1 MAPRALNNIKDFLRL
16 EAASGIIL
24 LAAAI
29 VALVISN
36 SPLSWLYDSLLD
48 TPLEFRLGAFM
59 LAKPLLLWINDGL
72 MAVFFLLVGLE
83 IKREML
89 QGELSGKGQAILPAI
104 GAAGGMVVPAAIYV
118 TFNWGDAAALRG
130 WAIPSATD
138 IAFAVGVLALLGPR
152 VPLALKAFLTA
163 VAIFDDVGAIAI
175 IAVFYTDALSLV
187 SLGLAALAAAALAF
201 LNYRGVLKLAP
212 YILIGIFLWVCVLK
226 SGVHATLAGVVLA
239 LAIPLRTRERAGYAP
254 LTHLEHMLHPWVAFG
269 IMPIF
274 GFANAGVTLIGM
286 DVATLL
292 GPIPLGIA
300 AGLFIGKQVGIYAF
314 TWAAIRAGLASIPQG
329 VSWAQ
334 IYGASLLAGIGF
346 TMSLFIG
353 ILAFS
358 DPAQAAGVRIGVL
371 AGSLLSAVAGYIF
384 LRATSPAPRRA
395 GRAA

>member
-1 MAPRALNNIKDFLRL
+1 MAPRTLDTIREFLRL
-16 EAASGIIL
+16 EAASGVIL

-29 VALVISN
+29 LALAISN
-36 SPLSWLYDSLLD
+36 SPLSWLYDALLS

-104 GAAGGMVVPAAIYV
+104 GAVGGMAVPAAIYV
-118 TFNWGDAAALRG
+118 AINWGDATALRG

-138 IAFAVGVLALLGPR
+138 IAFAIGVLALLGPR

-163 VAIFDDVGAIAI
+163 VAIFDDVGAIVI
-175 IAVFYTDALSLV
+175 IAVFYSDTLSLL

-286 DVATLL
+286 ELATLL

-300 AGLFIGKQVGIYAF
+300 AGLFVGKQVGIYAF
-314 TWAAIRAGLASIPQG
+314 TWVTIRAGLASMPQG
-329 VSWAQ
+329 VTWAQ

-371 AGSLLSAVAGYIF
+371 VGSLLSAVGGYVF
-384 LRATSPAPRRA
+384 LRLMSPAPRRA
-395 GRAA
+395 GLSP

>member
-1 MAPRALNNIKDFLRL
+1 MA
-16 EAASGIIL
+16 
-24 LAAAI
+24 
-29 VALVISN
+29 
-36 SPLSWLYDSLLD
+36 
-48 TPLEFRLGAFM
+48 
-59 LAKPLLLWINDGL
+59 
-72 MAVFFLLVGLE
+72 
-83 IKREML
+83 
-89 QGELSGKGQAILPAI
+89 
-104 GAAGGMVVPAAIYV
+104 VPAAIYV
-118 TFNWGDAAALRG
+118 AINWGDAVALRG

-152 VPLALKAFLTA
+152 IPLALKAFLTA

-175 IAVFYTDALSLV
+175 IAVFYTDTLSLV
-187 SLGLAALAAAALAF
+187 SLGLAGLAAAALAF
-201 LNYRGVLKLAP
+201 LNYRGVLKLGP
-212 YILIGIFLWVCVLK
+212 YILIGVFLWVCVLK

-286 DVATLL
+286 DVTTLM
-292 GPIPLGIA
+292 GPVPLGIA
-300 AGLFIGKQVGIYAF
+300 AGLFVGKQVGIYAF
-314 TWAAIRAGLASIPQG
+314 TWVTIRAGLAAMPQG

-334 IYGASLLAGIGF
+334 IYGASMLAEIGF

-371 AGSLLSAVAGYIF
+371 AGSLLSAVGGYVF

-395 GRAA
+395 GLAV

>member
-1 MAPRALNNIKDFLRL
+1 LAPRPLDTIKDFMRL
-16 EAASGIIL
+16 EAASGIVL

-29 VALVISN
+29 LALVISN
-36 SPLSWLYDSLLD
+36 TPLSWLYDALLD
-48 TPLEFRLGAFM
+48 TPIEIRLGEFA
-59 LAKPLLLWINDGL
+59 LGKPLLLWINDGL

-104 GAAGGMVVPAAIYV
+104 AAAGGMAVPAALYV
-118 TFNWGDAAALRG
+118 AINWGDAAALRG
-130 WAIPSATD
+130 WAIPAATD

-175 IAVFYTDALSLV
+175 IAVFYTDALSLA
-187 SLGLAALAAAALAF
+187 SLGFAALAAAALAF
-201 LNYRGVLKLAP
+201 LNYFGVLKLIP
-212 YILIGIFLWVCVLK
+212 YILIGTFLWVCVLK

-254 LTHLEHMLHPWVAFG
+254 LTYLEHKLHPWVAFG
-269 IMPIF
+269 IMPLF

-286 DVATLL
+286 DLATLL
-292 GPIPLGIA
+292 GKLPLGIV
-300 AGLFIGKQVGIYAF
+300 AGLFVGKQVGIYAF
-314 TWAAIRAGLASIPQG
+314 TWVAIRAGLASMPQG

-371 AGSLLSAVAGYIF
+371 AGSLLSAVCGYVF

-395 GRAA
+395 GLSV